1 MATQT
6 RTTDFFCTAVR
17 MGICSFFLC
26 TDRTEGA
33 VGYQSKFVVSEGMFE
48 MSPESAYQLYTMH
61 GFLNG
66 ESVPLVWALL
76 PNKSSATY
84 MELFT
89 AARDTLVNYFGT
101 TGCSWTFLVD
111 FEAAAVKAIQF
122 IFLGEWVSEWV
133 SSFLTAHQHIK
144 GHSVP

>member
-1 MATQT
+1 L
-6 RTTDFFCTAVR
+6 R
-17 MGICSFFLC
+17 

-101 TGCSWTFLVD
+101 TGCS
-111 FEAAAVKAIQF
+111 
-122 IFLGEWVSEWV
+122 
-133 SSFLTAHQHIK
+133 
-144 GHSVP
+144 